1 MARLYSRRKG
11 KSGSTKPA
19 KKGKR
24 SWVRY
29 DKKEL
34 EQIIIKLR
42 NQEKTQSEI
51 GLILRDTYG
60 VPDVKP
66 ILGEKLSKFLQ
77 ENKLMGELPE
87 DLTALIKKDILIVK
101 HLESNNKDIPA
112 KRGLI
117 LTESKINRLVK
128 YYKRTGRL
136 DKNWK
141 YDGAKAKLL
150 VS

>member
-1 MARLYSRRKG
+1 MARTYSRDKG
-11 KSGSTKPA
+11 KSGSTKPI

-29 DKKEL
+29 DQKEL
-34 EQIIIKLR
+34 GQIIIKLR

-60 VPDVKP
+60 VPDVRP
-66 ILGEKLSKFLQ
+66 ILEKKLGKFLK
-77 ENKLMGELPE
+77 ENKLEGELPE
-87 DLTALIKKDILIVK
+87 DLINLIKKDILIMK
-101 HLESNNKDIPA
+101 HRETNKKDMPS

-128 YYKRTGRL
+128 YYKKTGKL
-136 DKNWK
+136 DKDWK
-141 YDGAKAKLL
+141 YNRDKAKLL
-150 VS
+150 VN

>member
-1 MARLYSRRKG
+1 MARKYSRDKG
-11 KSGSTKPA
+11 KSGSTKPI

-34 EQIIIKLR
+34 EQIIVKLR

-60 VPDVKP
+60 VPDVRP
-66 ILGEKLSKFLQ
+66 VLGKKLGKFLKD
-77 ENKLMGELPE
+77 NKLTGELPE
-87 DLTALIKKDILIVK
+87 DLIDLIKKDILIMK
-101 HLESNNKDIPA
+101 HLEGNHKDVPA

-117 LTESKINRLVK
+117 LTESKINKLVK
-128 YYKRTGRL
+128 YYKKTGKL
-136 DKNWK
+136 DKGWK
-141 YDGAKAKLL
+141 YDREKAKLL

>member
-1 MARLYSRRKG
+1 MARMYSRAKG
-11 KSGSTKPA
+11 KSKSTKPL

-24 SWVRY
+24 SWTRY
-29 DKKEL
+29 EKEEL
-34 EQIIIKLR
+34 EQLIVKLGKQG
-42 NQEKTQSEI
+42 NSQSQI

-60 VPDVKP
+60 VPDVRVIIGKK
-66 ILGEKLSKFLQ
+66 LGKFLEESKLS
-77 ENKLMGELPE
+77 NELPE
-87 DLTALIKKDILIVK
+87 DLINLIKKDIVIIK
-101 HLESNNKDIPA
+101 HMENNKKDITA

-128 YYKRTGRL
+128 YYKRSGRL

-141 YDGAKAKLL
+141 YDRDKAKLL

>member
-1 MARLYSRRKG
+1 MARLYSRKKG
-11 KSGSTKPA
+11 QSGSTRPI

-34 EQIIIKLR
+34 EQLIIKLA
-42 NQEKTQSEI
+42 NQENTQSKI

-60 VPDVKP
+60 VNDIKA
-66 ILGEKLSKFLQ
+66 ILGKKLGEFLK
-77 ENKLMGELPE
+77 ENKLSSNLPE
-87 DLTALIKKDILIVK
+87 DLINLIKKDITVMK
-101 HLESNNKDIPA
+101 HLENNKKDMTA

-128 YYKRTGRL
+128 YYKKVGRL
-136 DKNWK
+136 DKNWI
-141 YDGAKAKLL
+141 YDRNKAKLL
-150 VS
+150 IS

>member
-1 MARLYSRRKG
+1 MARTYSRDKG
-11 KSGSTKPA
+11 KSGSTKPI

-60 VPDVKP
+60 VPDVRP
-66 ILGEKLSKFLQ
+66 VLGKKLGKFLK
-77 ENKLMGELPE
+77 ENKLEGELPE
-87 DLTALIKKDILIVK
+87 DLINLIKKDILIMK
-101 HLESNNKDIPA
+101 HRETNKKDMPS

-128 YYKRTGRL
+128 YYKKTGKL
-136 DKNWK
+136 DKDWK
-141 YDGAKAKLL
+141 YNRDKAKLL
-150 VS
+150 VN

>member
-1 MARLYSRRKG
+1 MARTYSRAKG
-11 KSGSTKPA
+11 KSGSTKPL
-19 KKGKR
+19 KKGNR

-34 EQIIIKLR
+34 EQIIVKLR

-60 VPDVKP
+60 VPDVRP
-66 ILGEKLSKFLQ
+66 VLGKKLGKFLKDNKLS
-77 ENKLMGELPE
+77 GELPE
-87 DLTALIKKDILIVK
+87 DLINLIKKDIAIMK
-101 HLESNNKDIPA
+101 HRETNKKDMTS

-117 LTESKINRLVK
+117 LTESKIHRLVK
-128 YYKRTGRL
+128 YYKKTGKL
-136 DKNWK
+136 SKDWK
-141 YDGAKAKLL
+141 YDRAKAKLL

>member
-1 MARLYSRRKG
+1 MAKKYSRAKG
-11 KSGSTKPA
+11 KSGSTKPV

-60 VPDVKP
+60 VPDVRP
-66 ILGEKLSKFLQ
+66 VLGKKLGKFLK
-77 ENKLMGELPE
+77 ENKLEGELPE
-87 DLTALIKKDILIVK
+87 DLINLIKKDILIMK
-101 HLESNNKDIPA
+101 HRETNKKDMPS

-128 YYKRTGRL
+128 YYKKTGKL
-136 DKNWK
+136 DKDWK
-141 YDGAKAKLL
+141 YNRDKAKLL
-150 VS
+150 VN